1 MLLSSLLEITAIN
14 IINRKTEVMTVMS
27 NIIIRYL
34 MTDLYMQYFSLII
47 PTVFQVKKDGVTVHS
62 FGNQKYKNV
71 AALGNFKAGDVITL
85 YSNVEKEKS
94 GSGKVFV
101 YQANEELLRQG
112 IEKLSKGGI
121 AVSDYS
127 DTEIKGTF
135 TAENDSVFYTS
146 IPYDGG
152 WKVYIDGEEAE
163 VTPLKNAVVCVPVTA
178 GSHEIRFKY
187 CPPGFA
193 AGAAITVGSVIV
205 FASIWILEKK
215 YRKKVKTLNCE
226 TEKSDAES

>member
-1 MLLSSLLEITAIN
+1 M
-14 IINRKTEVMTVMS
+14 
-27 NIIIRYL
+27 
-34 MTDLYMQYFSLII
+34 
-47 PTVFQVKKDGVTVHS
+47 
-62 FGNQKYKNV
+62 
-71 AALGNFKAGDVITL
+71 GNFKAGDVITL

-135 TAENDSVFYTS
+135 TAENDSVLYTS

-205 FASIWILEKK
+205 FAAIWILEKK
-215 YRKKVKTLNCE
+215 YRKKVKISNCE